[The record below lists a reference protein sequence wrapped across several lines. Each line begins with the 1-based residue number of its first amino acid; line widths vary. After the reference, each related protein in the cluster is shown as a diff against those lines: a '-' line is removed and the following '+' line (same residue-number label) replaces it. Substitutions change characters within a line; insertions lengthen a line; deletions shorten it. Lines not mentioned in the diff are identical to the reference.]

1 MNDSLNLRQYI
12 TIGLKWWWLM
22 ILATVVAAATG
33 YLVSERQPR
42 VYQATAKIIV
52 GQSIQAT
59 ELTSSDILTSERLAQ
74 TYAKLAQLQPVLQ
87 AVVESLSLSD
97 TWQELQERVTVRPI
111 RDTQLLEIAVEAPS
125 PEEARL
131 TADEVANQLILRSP
145 TAMQNQEKEE
155 NQRFGRQRLE
165 SLQAKIEA
173 GQDRLAELETAMT
186 GSLSAEKVQELQAEI
201 NELEKLIADW
211 ENNYTQ
217 LLIFVEGDKSPN
229 YLAVVEPAQA
239 MLEPVRPRVLLNTVL
254 AGVVGLMLA
263 LGVVFLVEHLDDSLK
278 STSDLN
284 QVLGLTTLG
293 TISQIEGKNYHD
305 RLITTKDPF
314 SPATEA
320 YRIIRSNIQFMSVD
334 RPTSTL
340 LVTSAVPGEGKS
352 VTAANLS
359 VVLAQAGLKT
369 ILVDA
374 DLRRPVQHQMFQVSP
389 NLMLL
394 GGLTELLC
402 TPAAEAGNFLRKT
415 GVENLSL
422 LTSGALPPN
431 PAELLGSQRMVQV
444 LADLNE
450 LADVVILDS
459 PPATV
464 VTDTAVLSTKV
475 DGVVLVVKASQTRL
489 GLVNQAVMNLN
500 QAGARLLG
508 GILNQ
513 VSRRKSQGYYYYH
526 SYYSPKTYK
535 NGRSPNLPVQPASKS
550 SRRWQWLP
558 FSK

>member
-12 TIGLKWWWLM
+12 AIGLKWWWLM
-22 ILATVVAAATG
+22 ILAAIVAAATG
-33 YLVSERQPR
+33 YLVSEQQPR

-59 ELTSSDILTSERLAQ
+59 ELTNADILTSERLAQ

-87 AVVESLSLSD
+87 AVVETLSLSD
-97 TWQELQERVTVRPI
+97 TWQELQERVIVRPI

-125 PEEARL
+125 TEEARV

-145 TAMQNQEKEE
+145 TAIQNQEKEE
-155 NQRFGRQRLE
+155 NQRFVRQRLE
-165 SLQAKIEA
+165 SLQAKIEV
-173 GQDRLAELETAMT
+173 GQARLAELETSMT
-186 GSLSAEKVQELQAEI
+186 GSLSAEQVQELQGEI
-201 NELEKLIADW
+201 NELEKLIAGW

-239 MLEPVRPRVLLNTVL
+239 SLEPVRPRVLLNTLL

-263 LGVVFLVEHLDDSLK
+263 LGVVFLIEHLDDSLK
-278 STSDLN
+278 STTDLS
-284 QVLGLTTLG
+284 QVVGLATLG
-293 TISQIEGKNYHD
+293 TISQIEGKNYQD
-305 RLITTKDPF
+305 KLIATQDPF

-334 RPTSTL
+334 RPVSTL

-352 VTAANLS
+352 VTAANLG

-374 DLRRPVQHQMFQVSP
+374 DLRRPVQHEIFQVPPSS
-389 NLMLL
+389 MLL

-402 TPAAEAGNFLRKT
+402 TPTAEAGDFLRQT

-422 LTSGALPPN
+422 ITSGVLPPN
-431 PAELLGSQRMVQV
+431 PAELLGSQRMAQV
-444 LADLNE
+444 LASLAK
-450 LADVVILDS
+450 LADLVILDS

-464 VTDTAVLSTKV
+464 VTDTAVLSSKV
-475 DGVVLVVKASQTRL
+475 DGVALVVKAGQTRL
-489 GLVNQAVMNLN
+489 GPVNQAVLNLQ

-513 VSRRKSQGYYYYH
+513 VSRRKSQSYYYYH
-526 SYYSPKTYK
+526 SYYSPKTHK
-535 NGRSPNLPVQPASKS
+535 NGRHSSMPAQPAKS
-550 SRRWQWLP
+550 SRRWQRLP
-558 FSK
+558 FGK